1 MFVWNI
7 SHSKNNWAR
16 YYLKGTYIFI
26 ESARYSSQILM
37 ELEFS
42 KQNFEK

>member
-1 MFVWNI
+1 
-7 SHSKNNWAR
+7 
-16 YYLKGTYIFI
+16 
-26 ESARYSSQILM
+26 M